1 MQNHVRKAKT
11 QTAAM
16 APKNLPSQISVV
28 SATVNACAI
37 AKPIV
42 KYFSFEKQIALE
54 VTL

>member
-1 MQNHVRKAKT
+1 MCGKQKHKR
-11 QTAAM
+11 QQW
-16 APKNLPSQISVV
+16 PQKNLPSQISVV

>member
-28 SATVNACAI
+28 SATANAFAI
-37 AKPIV
+37 AKPTV